1 MSNETRLKIG
11 TGLTF
16 ATGLFVFLVASYLFV
31 QFWIGYT
38 HPSEPWRSGQ
48 FTPVTYT
55 LDDIKAFSPVVA
67 TDFVLA
73 QHIQLANVM
82 NSGFGIAVM
91 TVFGLRR
98 RQKWAWYAILATALW
113 AGVNDAIALYQAQ
126 QPLLPLIGEAL
137 CIVGLFIARPAIFG
151 DPATLR

>member
-1 MSNETRLKIG
+1 MTGDKRLKIG
-11 TGLTF
+11 SALTF
-16 ATGLFVFLVASYLFV
+16 LTGLFVFLVASYLYV

-48 FTPVTYT
+48 LTPVTYT
-55 LDDIKAFSPVVA
+55 LNDIRAFNPVVA

-73 QHIQLANVM
+73 QHVQLANVM

-113 AGVNDAIALYQAQ
+113 AGLNDAVALSQAQ
-126 QPLLPLIGEAL
+126 QPLLPVFGEVL
-137 CIVGLFIARPAIFG
+137 CIVGLFIARPAVFG
-151 DPATLR
+151 ERAA

>member
-1 MSNETRLKIG
+1 MTGDRRLKIG
-11 TGLTF
+11 SALTF
-16 ATGLFVFLVASYLFV
+16 LTGLFVFLVASYLYV
-31 QFWIGYT
+31 QFWIGT
-38 HPSEPWRSGQ
+38 AHPSEPWRSGQ

-55 LDDIKAFSPVVA
+55 LDDIRAFNPVVA

-91 TVFGLRR
+91 TIFGLRR

-113 AGVNDAIALYQAQ
+113 AGLNDAVALHTAQ
-126 QPLLPLIGEAL
+126 QPVLPVLGEVL
-137 CIVGLFIARPAIFG
+137 CIVGLLIARPAVFG
-151 DPATLR
+151 DPAP

>member
-1 MSNETRLKIG
+1 MTSDKRLKIG

-16 ATGLFVFLVASYLFV
+16 ATGLFVFLVASYLFI

-55 LDDIKAFSPVVA
+55 LNDIRAFNPVVA

-91 TVFGLRR
+91 SLFGLWR

-113 AGVNDAIALYQAQ
+113 AGLNDAVALSLAQ
-126 QPLLPLIGEAL
+126 QPVLPVLGEVL
-137 CIVGLFIARPAIFG
+137 CIVGLLIARPAIFDRSSG
-151 DPATLR
+151 